1 MSKRSTNENNY
12 PFYWLDELV
21 EVSLNP
27 EKHDPANIKPAELQQ
42 IRQRLPYEFSRITTD
57 LKNQAFSLYCAD
69 HVKVVAGHYDQ
80 ALRILQKQAAANLR
94 RYPKSGLLR
103 QTGER
108 IIEGLNELSQCLYNR
123 YPSYLPEPAPPSEE
137 EPGWSPVLLRKV
149 LCALSA
155 DQAGIILRAATDAGI
170 LIGRSFRKVCK
181 AIAPY
186 LSTPWKEDILAE
198 TMRSHATRPEARDKE
213 VAIAFLEKMIDKI
226 RGYR

>member
-1 MSKRSTNENNY
+1 MNKRSNDENNY
-12 PFYWLDELV
+12 PFYWLDGLA
-21 EVSLNP
+21 EVTLNP
-27 EKHDPANIKPAELQQ
+27 DKNKPENIQPGELRA
-42 IRQRLPYEFSRITTD
+42 IRERLPEEFSRITTH
-57 LKNQAFSLYCAD
+57 LKNQTFSLYCTD

-94 RYPKSGLLR
+94 QYPKSGLLR
-103 QTGER
+103 QTGQL
-108 IIEGLNELSQCLYNR
+108 IIEGLNELSQCLYSR
-123 YPSYLPEPAPPSEE
+123 YPAYLPEPTPLNEE
-137 EPGWSPVLLRKV
+137 EPGWAPVLLRKI

-213 VAIAFLEKMIDKI
+213 IAIAFLEKMIDKI
-226 RGYR
+226 KGYR